1 VKETNLYLATTNPAK
16 VERLRWVFA
25 GLGLKPLPLPPGH
38 GSGPD
43 ESGASFREN
52 AELKARYWSKQISGL
67 AAASDGG
74 ISIPALG
81 ARWDALRTA
90 RAAGEQA
97 DDEQRARHLLDLA
110 SILSGEQR
118 AAFWSEAAALARN
131 GRLIVS
137 WLAAGT
143 KARLVE
149 HIDSISLRPG
159 FWAASLCYLPE
170 LGTTLANLADE
181 QLPEADPTWTDLR
194 RQVRSYFG
202 SGQADSDLLA

>member
-1 VKETNLYLATTNPAK
+1 MKATNLYLATTNPAK

-67 AAASDGG
+67 AVASDGG

-110 SILSGEQR
+110 STLSGEQR

-143 KARLVE
+143 EARLVE
-149 HIDSISLRPG
+149 HIDSIYLRPG

-170 LGTTLANLADE
+170 LGTTLANLVDE
-181 QLPEADPTWTDLR
+181 QLPEADPTWADLR